1 MIVGVVLREQVAN
14 ERLLLQGKHMVPRR
28 GGVGD
33 DRSTG
38 RLHLVREVVDEAYG
52 VSADR
57 TASDTHVGWEPNN
70 LPLIDGEFFLN
81 WPLAFILFLSL
92 RLAGSDR

>member
-1 MIVGVVLREQVAN
+1 MIVGVVLRKQVAN

-28 GGVGD
+28 GGLGD
-33 DRSTG
+33 DRSTC
-38 RLHLVREVVDEAYG
+38 RLHLVLEVVDEAYG

-57 TASDTHVGWEPNN
+57 TASDPHVGWEPNN

-81 WPLAFILFLSL
+81 WPLALILVL